1 MPRTPLSLT
10 QVWCQPTLGL
20 ASDSSL
26 GEVVATQGPEVP
38 RSELRP
44 LRSGIQLFLKEGKL
58 RLNSGPHWITCSKM
72 VTGVTV

>member
-10 QVWCQPTLGL
+10 QVWRQPTLGL

-44 LRSGIQLFLKEGKL
+44 LRSGIQLFFKRGEIEAQL
-58 RLNSGPHWITCSKM
+58 RPTLDHMQQDGD
-72 VTGVTV
+72 